1 MMNIQDMRL
10 WNFTKFLGVYVIPLV
25 LGCFI
30 LASFFQLINFLPP
43 LIFGLIVIVCFVV
56 FCYFIIKYLYWLM
69 ENEKVNDWI
78 AKPWNNSIIFKHK

>member
-1 MMNIQDMRL
+1 MNIQDMRL
-10 WNFTKFLGVYVIPLV
+10 WNFTKFLSVYVIPLV

-43 LIFGLIVIVCFVV
+43 LIFGLIVIVCFIV